1 MKTLFVLFILFLSLI
16 SSSNGS
22 LVTPEE
28 ERRLVVEKA
37 AQEEKEWWAFSEEAN
52 DFSNHPEIT
61 NRWEIG
67 FQLVEALLDAEDANQ
82 MICISLQPRFEDH
95 NGALVFPL
103 WFNDMTLGHFN
114 WVNNIGR
121 CQTIWHESHGRMI
134 FEQTYPRMY
143 DVSIEDVAQKFSE
156 LNHVNMSCRGSYGW
170 LGNEE
175 GMLADISDEIYEAE
189 MPSVSTK
196 FKDFIPSQ
204 YGIRNLQFGSQV
216 GRWSYTEYEKFYNKY
231 IVE

>member
-1 MKTLFVLFILFLSLI
+1 MKTLFVLFSFLLF
-16 SSSNGS
+16 SSSTGT
-22 LVTPEE
+22 LPT
-28 ERRLVVEKA
+28 LAEKA
-37 AQEEKEWWAFSEEAN
+37 KIKAEKLKEEEKEWWAFSEEAN
-52 DFSNHPEIT
+52 DFSNHPEIAD
-61 NRWEIG
+61 RWEIG
-67 FQLVEALLDAEDANQ
+67 FQLMEDLLDAEDANQ
-82 MICISLQPRFEDH
+82 MICISMQPRLEDH

-134 FEQTYPRMY
+134 GKETYPRMY
-143 DVSIEDVAQKFSE
+143 DVSIESIAEKFPQ

-175 GMLADISDEIYEAE
+175 GMFADISDEIYEEEA
-189 MPSVSTK
+189 PSVSTK
-196 FKDFIPSQ
+196 FKDFIPSE
-204 YGIRNLQFGSQV
+204 YGLRNLQFGSQA